1 MSIQNN
7 KWRFKQE
14 NWIMLISSVIKNIK
28 IKVEL
33 DDLLLVYLFVHIL
46 FNKM

>member
-1 MSIQNN
+1 
-7 KWRFKQE
+7 
-14 NWIMLISSVIKNIK
+14 MLISSVIKNIK

-46 FNKM
+46 FNKR